1 MKKDWTA
8 AAVASEYDQRMEDMK
23 RWFAVLPHKDFDRV
37 MEAIEPDAT
46 VARGRLVR
54 LPDELLE
61 FVCCMAGM
69 GIAEVVLRIEKQ
81 MSEE

>member
-1 MKKDWTA
+1 MKKNWTA

-23 RWFAVLPHKDFDRV
+23 RWFSLLPCDGFDLV
-37 MEAIEPDAT
+37 MEAIEPDAA

-54 LPDELLE
+54 LPDDLLE

-69 GIAEVVLRIEKQ
+69 GIAEAVLRIEKQ